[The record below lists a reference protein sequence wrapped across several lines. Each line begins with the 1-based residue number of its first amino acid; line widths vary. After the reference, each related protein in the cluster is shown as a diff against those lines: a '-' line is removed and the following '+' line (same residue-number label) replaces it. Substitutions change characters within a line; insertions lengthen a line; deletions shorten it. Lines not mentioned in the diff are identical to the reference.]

1 MVLFVWIDR
10 GNLSLSDWSQGYR
23 QIYCQKNNIEV
34 DHNISILHKHHNFC
48 TNLHSME
55 KNVTDGILEG
65 DAGSIAMLLH
75 TSCGVEE
82 NISLGLVGMLLQDKM
97 VVINSIYELSEEH
110 GLDGDFNILIAEIAF
125 NEYNPDSQGINQVS
139 STIILS
145 IKKLISKVFPQ
156 FPNDTIDG
164 ILQVVFEADPRP
176 IENIAKSLQIPQSLF
191 KIFIGIAF
199 EDEK

>member
-1 MVLFVWIDR
+1 
-10 GNLSLSDWSQGYR
+10 
-23 QIYCQKNNIEV
+23 
-34 DHNISILHKHHNFC
+34 
-48 TNLHSME
+48 
-55 KNVTDGILEG
+55 
-65 DAGSIAMLLH
+65 MLLH
-75 TSCGVEE
+75 TSCGVEK

-97 VVINSIYELSEEH
+97 VVINSIYGLSEEH

-164 ILQVVFEADPRP
+164 ILQVVLEADPRP
-176 IENIAKSLQIPQSLF
+176 IEAMAKSLQIPQSLF
-191 KIFIGIAF
+191 KIITGIAL
-199 EDEK
+199 EDEKLITSSIENLTKANSQELLHINNL